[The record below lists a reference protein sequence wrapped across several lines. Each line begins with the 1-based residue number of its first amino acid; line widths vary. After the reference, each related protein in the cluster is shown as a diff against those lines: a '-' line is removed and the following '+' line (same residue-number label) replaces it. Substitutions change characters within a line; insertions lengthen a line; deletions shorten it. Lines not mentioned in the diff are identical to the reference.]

1 METKTAS
8 EKKWIGAGMLAAI
21 AASLCCITP
30 VLAVLGGL
38 GGIASTFSWLDPL
51 RPYLIGFTA
60 SVLGYAFYNAYK
72 PNKHGDLECACDPA
86 RPAGADEEIP
96 AKKNFLNSKAFLWV
110 VASVSILMFAFPTY
124 SHIFFPNTNNTIVV
138 VNESNI
144 IEAKLFIEGMTCTAC
159 EESVDYTLRN
169 QEGVLSV
176 VSSYESGIAYVKYD
190 KSKVKPE
197 QLAQAIEDEVGYK
210 VKSYEIKKI
219 NDGLEN
225 E

>member
-38 GGIASTFSWLDPL
+38 GSIASTFSWLDPL

-60 SVLGYAFYNAYK
+60 IVLGYAFYNAYK
-72 PNKHGDLECACDPA
+72 PEKEGDLECACED
-86 RPAGADEEIP
+86 DESP
-96 AKKNFLNSKAFLWV
+96 AKKNFINSKAFLWV
-110 VASVSILMFAFPTY
+110 VTGVSILMFAFPSY
-124 SHIFFPNTNNTIVV
+124 SHIFFPDTNNTMVV

-144 IEAKLFIEGMTCTAC
+144 IEVKLFIEGMTCTGC
-159 EESVDYTLRN
+159 EELVDYTLRK
-169 QEGVLSV
+169 QEGVLSA

-219 NDGLEN
+219 NEGLEN

>member
-60 SVLGYAFYNAYK
+60 IVLGYAFYNAYK
-72 PNKHGDLECACDPA
+72 PKKEGDLECACED
-86 RPAGADEEIP
+86 DESP
-96 AKKNFLNSKAFLWV
+96 AKKNFINSKKFLWIV
-110 VASVSILMFAFPTY
+110 TGVSILMFAFPSY
-124 SHIFFPNTNNTIVV
+124 SHIFFPDTNNTIVV

-144 IEAKLFIEGMTCTAC
+144 IEVKLFIDGMTCTGC
-159 EESVDYTLRN
+159 EESVDYTLRK
-169 QEGVLSV
+169 QEGVLSA

-219 NDGLEN
+219 NVGIEN

>member
-60 SVLGYAFYNAYK
+60 IVLGYAFYNAYK
-72 PNKHGDLECACDPA
+72 PKKEGDLECACED
-86 RPAGADEEIP
+86 DESP
-96 AKKNFLNSKAFLWV
+96 AKKNFINSKKFLWIV
-110 VASVSILMFAFPTY
+110 TVISILMFAFPSY
-124 SHIFFPNTNNTIVV
+124 SHIFFPDTNNTIVV

-144 IEAKLFIEGMTCTAC
+144 IEVKLFIEGMTCTGC
-159 EESVDYTLRN
+159 EESVDYTLRK

-219 NDGLEN
+219 NEGLEN